1 MKHRR
6 GPEAGRGRRGREGKG
21 REGREA
27 IRLEKAI
34 SPFLLEVVRVGRNF
48 AWIMGRKRDTRSAFV
63 LSPSFRNQN
72 GEFVL

>member
-1 MKHRR
+1 MGAAGHRR
-6 GPEAGRGRRGREGKG
+6 AAER